1 MAANGFLNTTQL
13 DLSAYKESLKQYLRQ
28 QDQFKDYDY
37 EGSNLSVL
45 LDILAYNTY
54 HNALYLNMVGSEMF
68 LDTAQLRESVVSH
81 AKELNYV
88 PRSRT
93 SARITLDV
101 TVNVPAATEIFTPP
115 DSVTIPKYFKI
126 SGKDINNNT
135 SYYFVTEEPI
145 ILSRA
150 SGYSAQVQFFEGIVL
165 TEAFNYNSR
174 IIASS
179 EDADTD
185 SITVLVRDSAISTNS
200 TTWSRADSLFGLSA
214 TDTIYFVQGAQDYKY
229 EIVFGNN
236 VVGKSLTP
244 GNIVYLQYR
253 KTVGEDANG
262 INRFASVDSV
272 EGYSVSLSLI
282 NNTDKT
288 DGGSYQETTE
298 SIRFNSTKYFQTQER
313 AITSGDFVSL
323 IKTNFPSLRT
333 VIAYGGEEATPPRFG
348 KVLISAVPFDG
359 VILSDPLKL
368 AIQEFARNRT
378 TLSIDPLVVDP
389 DFIFVDV
396 QSVVKY
402 NNTKTNKTANE
413 LRTIVNQAIHDYTDL
428 NLADFG
434 SDLRFSKLT
443 NAIDLSD
450 ASIVSNE
457 TNLRLSKRITPQ
469 PAVPFTT
476 TWNFENALLTDY
488 IGRAYVNETPV
499 ITSSQF
505 LYRGFN
511 ASIEDDGNGTL
522 LLKTDE
528 LDDVNVG
535 TVDYT
540 VGIVN
545 ITSLTVDSYPGNSI
559 KIYALLQNQDV
570 ETATNKVIIID
581 QEDISIQVNAV
592 RA

>member
-450 ASIVSNE
+450 VSIVSNE

>member
-1 MAANGFLNTTQL
+1 M
-13 DLSAYKESLKQYLRQ
+13 DLE
-28 QDQFKDYDY
+28 
-37 EGSNLSVL
+37 
-45 LDILAYNTY
+45 
-54 HNALYLNMVGSEMF
+54 
-68 LDTAQLRESVVSH
+68 
-81 AKELNYV
+81 
-88 PRSRT
+88 
-93 SARITLDV
+93 
-101 TVNVPAATEIFTPP
+101 
-115 DSVTIPKYFKI
+115 
-126 SGKDINNNT
+126 
-135 SYYFVTEEPI
+135 
-145 ILSRA
+145 
-150 SGYSAQVQFFEGIVL
+150 
-165 TEAFNYNSR
+165 
-174 IIASS
+174 
-179 EDADTD
+179 
-185 SITVLVRDSAISTNS
+185 
-200 TTWSRADSLFGLSA
+200 W
-214 TDTIYFVQGAQDYKY
+214 
-229 EIVFGNN
+229 
-236 VVGKSLTP
+236 VGKE
-244 GNIVYLQYR
+244 NY
-253 KTVGEDANG
+253 
-262 INRFASVDSV
+262 
-272 EGYSVSLSLI
+272 
-282 NNTDKT
+282 
-288 DGGSYQETTE
+288 
-298 SIRFNSTKYFQTQER
+298 
-313 AITSGDFVSL
+313 
-323 IKTNFPSLRT
+323 
-333 VIAYGGEEATPPRFG
+333 
-348 KVLISAVPFDG
+348 
-359 VILSDPLKL
+359 
-368 AIQEFARNRT
+368 
-378 TLSIDPLVVDP
+378 
-389 DFIFVDV
+389 FIFLDV